1 MKAAHVHLVDTGQTE
16 KRPRLDRF
24 AQDAREDLI
33 TGFRYI
39 HLLLGNSIHLIPTTC
54 NQHWAWDQGL
64 GITGGLKLRHT
75 LI

>member
-24 AQDAREDLI
+24 ARDAREDLI

-39 HLLLGNSIHLIPTTC
+39 HLLLGNSIHLIHTAC
-54 NQHWAWDQGL
+54 NQHWYQGP
-64 GITGGLKLRHT
+64 GISVGLKLRYT
-75 LI
+75 K